1 MYRKELTDFQ
11 LYKKKPLGPAAQY
24 LEHKMLC
31 KYNNIIVS
39 EMFEYINKKLIK
51 WSFFL
56 GL

>member
-1 MYRKELTDFQ
+1 
-11 LYKKKPLGPAAQY
+11 
-24 LEHKMLC
+24 MLC